1 MNQRPWALYFN
12 VITFSVVAICVLLGG
27 CAAERAPIATASPA
41 AESVYTRQ
49 HPVFGEQRIVIFG
62 VSAAAVPRYLQ
73 SEKLIAG
80 AAITHLKH
88 ALNPGAD
95 HWLGIDQTPDGV
107 LTGYP
112 LTYPSA
118 NHANPAVA
126 FTPYLAFVA
135 VDASQHQTLLFRAP
149 AERHVQ
155 LILRASPKAPSD
167 EQFGRQATTNAL
179 PVFEIVG
186 YADTPFLFGDGEFA
200 FDA

>member
-41 AESVYTRQ
+41 TEAVYTRQ

-62 VSAAAVPRYLQ
+62 VGADAVPRYLK

-80 AAITHLKH
+80 AAITHLEH
-88 ALNPGAD
+88 ALKPGAD
-95 HWLGIDQTPDGV
+95 QWLGIDQTPEGV

-112 LTYPSA
+112 LSYPSA
-118 NHANPAVA
+118 NHANPAVK
-126 FTPYLAFVA
+126 FTRYLAFVA
-135 VDASQHQTLLFRAP
+135 LDASRHQALLFRTP
-149 AERHVQ
+149 AQRHVQ
-155 LILRASPKAPSD
+155 LILKAKPAQPLTDASRDQPVAN
-167 EQFGRQATTNAL
+167 TL

-186 YADTPFLFGDGEFA
+186 YADTPFLFGDGAFA